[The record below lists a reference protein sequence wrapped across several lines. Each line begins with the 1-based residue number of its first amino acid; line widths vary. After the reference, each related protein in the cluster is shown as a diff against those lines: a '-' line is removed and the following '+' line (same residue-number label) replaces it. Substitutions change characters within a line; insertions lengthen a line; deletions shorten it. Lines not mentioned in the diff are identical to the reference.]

1 MLFEEN
7 RQYRDIVGMLR
18 FFLQDVL
25 NDKSCRILSFCH
37 KGAARG
43 PQESG
48 LTLLRVVTILDQTVG
63 V

>member
-25 NDKSCRILSFCH
+25 NDKSRWILSFCH
-37 KGAARG
+37 KGTARG
-43 PQESG
+43 PQESD